1 MANVATG
8 SVLLSVKFDNITSS
22 INSQLGKAF
31 SSASKTASA
40 AGSSTGSGFSTG
52 FAAKLGGIAGIVGTG
67 VSAAANLVT
76 NSLSS
81 AISRVDTLNNYPV
94 VMQNLGYSAEEAS
107 NSLSTMSDHL
117 KGLPTSLDTM
127 ASTVQGIVAVT
138 GDLDQATN
146 AGLALN
152 DMLLA
157 SGSNS
162 QVCSAAMEQ
171 FRQMLAKGKPDMQDW
186 KSLTSAMPGQMK
198 QLAEAMLGTG
208 ATADDLYSALGG
220 GGAEAT
226 ISTNDLLD
234 AMIALDQDG
243 SGSITSFSEQAK
255 TATAGIGTSIENA
268 NSAIVR
274 GVGKI
279 LESFGQGSLSQAIS
293 NFGSAAE
300 TGLTAVAGFLS
311 SYVVP
316 AFTAFKDVVSNAFS
330 AVSGFISE
338 HSAVIGTVLSTLGG
352 LVGTFSAQFVI
363 STSVIPAIAAKFA
376 AIKTALAPLT
386 STLSLLGGNFVQLVS
401 KMGLVRGAVTFM
413 ISGFSPITVVVA
425 LIAALAAGMAYFFTQ
440 TEAGQAALSTITS
453 LLSDGLGGAMEQ
465 LSPLL
470 QSLGETLT
478 GALATA
484 LPTIGEAL
492 TSLATLISGVIIA
505 VLPTVI
511 SIVTQIGTVLL
522 QVAQAILPVIISVV
536 QSIASF
542 ITANMP
548 LIQSIITTAMT
559 AIQAIVNAV
568 WPVIQDVITAAMNI
582 IQAVI
587 TTVMAAINGDW
598 DGVWNGIQSIL
609 SAVWDDMRSIV
620 SSVIAAI
627 NSVISG
633 ALGTIQG
640 IWSGAWSAVQSVL
653 QGAWDGIRNGVQS
666 GISAVVGFV
675 SGIPGQIVS
684 ALGNV
689 GSLLYNAGCSI
700 INGLMDGI
708 KATIQGVF
716 SFVSGIADTIAS
728 LKGPLPYDRKVLIP
742 NGEALMQSL
751 GTGLE
756 SGFGDVENLVGGM
769 AGTLADD
776 MTISANGVWSLRA
789 NEVNSNAK
797 TSVLDRLD
805 AIADK
810 LDKQETAIY
819 LDSKK
824 VASTMAKPMNRQLGR
839 LQARGY

>member
-8 SVLLSVKFDNITSS
+8 SVLLTVKFDNITSS
-22 INSQLGKAF
+22 INSQLGSAF
-31 SSASKTASA
+31 SSASKTASST
-40 AGSSTGSGFSTG
+40 GSSAGSGFSTG
-52 FAAKLGGIAGIVGTG
+52 FAAKLGGIAGIVGAG
-67 VSAAANLVT
+67 VSAAASLVT
-76 NSLSS
+76 SSLSG
-81 AISRVDTLNNYPV
+81 AVSRVDTLNNFPK
-94 VMQNLGYSAEEAS
+94 VMSNLGYSSQDAA
-107 NSLSTMSDHL
+107 NSISKIGDSLD
-117 KGLPTSLDTM
+117 GLPSSTNEVAGMVQQLAPLCSNLDE
-127 ASTVQGIVAVT
+127 
-138 GDLDQATN
+138 ATN
-146 AGLALN
+146 LGLALN
-152 DMLLA
+152 NMMLA
-157 SGSNS
+157 SGASTS
-162 QVCSAAMEQ
+162 DVSRAMQ
-171 FRQMLAKGKPDMQDW
+171 QYTQMVSKGTVDLQSW
-186 KSLTSAMPGQMK
+186 RTLQEVMPGQLN
-198 QLAEAMLGTG
+198 QVAQALLGTS
-208 ATADDLYSALGG
+208 ANSTDLYEALQNGTLSMDDFNN
-220 GGAEAT
+220 AVM
-226 ISTNDLLD
+226 SLNDNGINGF
-234 AMIALDQDG
+234 A
-243 SGSITSFSEQAK
+243 SFSQQAK
-255 TATAGIGTSIENA
+255 DATQGIGTALSNVGTRAQKAVGTIIQAIGAENISGA
-268 NSAIVR
+268 INSFSS
-274 GVGKI
+274 
-279 LESFGQGSLSQAIS
+279 SFGGIANAIA
-293 NFGSAAE
+293 NGITAAKPII
-300 TGLTAVAGFLS
+300 ASFAGTVS
-311 SYVVP
+311 S
-316 AFTAFKDVVSNAFS
+316 AFS
-330 AVSGFISE
+330 AVSGFVSE
-338 HSAVIGTVLSTLGG
+338 HSAAIGMVLSTLGG
-352 LVGTFSAQFVI
+352 LVGTFAAQFVV

-376 AIKTALAPLT
+376 SIKAALAPLT

-413 ISGFSPITVVVA
+413 ISGFNPITVVIA

-440 TEAGQAALSTITS
+440 TEAGQAALSAITS

-470 QSLGETLT
+470 QSLGETLS

-484 LPTIGEAL
+484 LPIIGEAL
-492 TSLATLISGVIIA
+492 TSLAALISGVIIA

-522 QVAQAILPVIISVV
+522 QIAQAVLPVIISVV

-568 WPVIQDVITAAMNI
+568 WPVIQAVITAAMNV

-598 DGVWNGIQSIL
+598 DGAWNGIQSIL
-609 SAVWDDMRSIV
+609 SAVWDGMCSIV

-653 QGAWDGIRNGVQS
+653 QGAWDGICNGVQS

-708 KATIQGVF
+708 KSTIQGVF

-742 NGEALMQSL
+742 NGEALMESL

-756 SGFGDVENLVGGM
+756 SGFGDVEDLVGGM

-776 MTISANGVWSLRA
+776 MTVGASGVWSLRA
-789 NEVNSNAK
+789 SGARANTG

-805 AIADK
+805 TIAEK